1 MRNRKSSRKRIYQ
14 QIRSFI
20 TRNYITIC
28 NLNRSTSTDNWV
40 GIVRVYGICNRH
52 DVEIVPLKMLFF
64 KTASFTCKR
73 WALTIDL
80 SMSLHTENVSVFV
93 WLCRRTYLWYFIVFC
108 GNKIEKR
115 PAGSIMVFLRKVC
128 ACQWHNGIY
137 STVHITHTKFQW
149 KFWKCFLWRHIRNI
163 SYTFLMTAKPWCHRP
178 NIYDFVY
185 CAKWCKVMIDSSGR
199 VNCRLLWLKSHKFV
213 WIYCVQYNFVFE
225 NVDKNWKELKNT
237 YCTYCINYGKL
248 HTVIGSRLF
257 YFSANFRCAFTACY
271 LFLSKTQKPLFCPI
285 SPVVV

>member
-115 PAGSIMVFLRKVC
+115 PAGSTMVFLE
-128 ACQWHNGIY
+128 
-137 STVHITHTKFQW
+137 
-149 KFWKCFLWRHIRNI
+149 
-163 SYTFLMTAKPWCHRP
+163 
-178 NIYDFVY
+178 
-185 CAKWCKVMIDSSGR
+185 
-199 VNCRLLWLKSHKFV
+199 KFV
-213 WIYCVQYNFVFE
+213 PVNDTMAYIRLSTFRTRNFNENFE
-225 NVDKNWKELKNT
+225 NVFFDATYETSAIHFWWPQSPDVTGQTFTILSIVQSGAKWWMTAVGVSTVDFHDWKVINLYEFTAFNIILYSKMSIKTEKNWKTHIVHIVSIMANYIQLSALVYFIFQQIFVVHSLLVIFFSRKHKN
-237 YCTYCINYGKL
+237 
-248 HTVIGSRLF
+248 R
-257 YFSANFRCAFTACY
+257 YFVQFR
-271 LFLSKTQKPLFCPI
+271 Q
-285 SPVVV
+285 